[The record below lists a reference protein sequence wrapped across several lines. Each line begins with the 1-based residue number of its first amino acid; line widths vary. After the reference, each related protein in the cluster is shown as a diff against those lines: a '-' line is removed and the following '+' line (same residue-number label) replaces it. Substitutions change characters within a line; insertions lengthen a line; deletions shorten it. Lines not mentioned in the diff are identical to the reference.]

1 MDVKKTIKWDGK
13 LKGLHFQGNE
23 LIDDNGEIIDLNYGE
38 GEFFVLYMDGRFYP
52 ITIDKNATSE
62 FNKKSAQVEA
72 AQNVGMGYYYRSP
85 EDVWKDY
92 NK

>member
-1 MDVKKTIKWDGK
+1 
-13 LKGLHFQGNE
+13 
-23 LIDDNGEIIDLNYGE
+23 
-38 GEFFVLYMDGRFYP
+38 MDGRFYP